1 MSAREIIAVVLLGL
15 GVGIELV
22 ACLGVLVMRGV
33 YDRLHFNGPAIVG
46 ALAIGAAVVV
56 QESFS
61 LIGNKAVALA
71 IFVLVTSPLLAHATG
86 RAARLRERGDWR
98 LGSDEDVEVE
108 E

>member
-1 MSAREIIAVVLLGL
+1 MSAREVVATVLLGL

-22 ACLGVLVMRGV
+22 ACLGVVAMRGV
-33 YDRLHFNGPAIVG
+33 YDRLHYNGPAIVG

-56 QESFS
+56 RESFS
-61 LIGNKAVALA
+61 LIGNKALLLA
-71 IFVLVTSPLLAHATG
+71 VFFLATSPLLSHATG

-98 LGSDEDVEVE
+98 LGEDENVEVE